1 MSEPRKTRK
10 KIRVDR
16 YDHGN
21 SHVHDDA
28 HSWAVSYADFLM
40 VLLSFFII
48 FFSVDGNQRAD
59 VIDRIAM
66 SATAGKGGS
75 NALGKQKTNL
85 QGPRLPAGI
94 ADVATGVD
102 GFFVERADHSQKLYI
117 YFDDN
122 IYNPGE
128 IDLPAAQ
135 VVRLRGI
142 LSKLEPYIKDVN
154 ITFVGHTD
162 STRVQRVKSKY
173 LDNNFDLSSIRA
185 TKALQQ
191 AVKSGFDPA
200 KMFAKGVAE
209 HSKGTRTLSLV
220 ITPGEEER

>member
-1 MSEPRKTRK
+1 MKGQRSTRK
-10 KIRVDR
+10 KIRIDR
-16 YDHGN
+16 NDH
-21 SHVHDDA
+21 SMAVHDDG

-48 FFSVDGNQRAD
+48 FFSVDGNQRVD
-59 VIDRIAM
+59 IIDRIAM
-66 SATAGKGGS
+66 SAGGKGGQ
-75 NALGKQKTNL
+75 NALGKNKTNL
-85 QGPRLPAGI
+85 LGPRLPAGI

-122 IYNPGE
+122 IYNPGQ
-128 IDLPAAQ
+128 IDLPALQ
-135 VVRLRGI
+135 I
-142 LSKLEPYIKDVN
+142 SKLQDILTRLQPYISDVN

-162 STRVQRVKSKY
+162 SMKVQKLKSKY
-173 LDNNFDLSSIRA
+173 MENNFDLSSLRA

-191 AVKSGFDPA
+191 AVKSGFDPS

-209 HSKGTRTLSLV
+209 HAKGTRTLSLV
-220 ITPGEEER
+220 ITPSEEER

>member
-1 MSEPRKTRK
+1 MNEQRKTRK

-48 FFSVDGNQRAD
+48 FFSVEGNQRVD

-66 SATAGKGGS
+66 SAAAGKGGQ
-75 NALGKQKTNL
+75 NAMGKHKTNL

-94 ADVATGVD
+94 ADVAIGVD
-102 GFFVERADHSQKLYI
+102 GFFVERADRSQKLYI

-122 IYNPGE
+122 IYRPGE
-128 IDLPAAQ
+128 VDLPSPQ
-135 VVRLRGI
+135 VSKLRDI
-142 LSKLEPYIKDVN
+142 LTRLEPYIKEVN

-162 STRVQRVKSKY
+162 STKVQRVKNKFV
-173 LDNNFDLSSIRA
+173 DNNFDLSSIRA